1 MTTKFTVLSTL
12 IIAVFLSNCD
22 GNKKAIKNIAQ
33 EKDYSICKKSFKKYK
48 EKFIAEENDSAL
60 IYINKAIECNPSN
73 NSYKNSKVAFL
84 ITIENYNDAIK
95 QLDELISI
103 TNDPTF
109 RLQKGVVRLKINDH
123 KSKEL
128 LNSSYNEFNEIKK
141 PTSGNQFYKI
151 ALDNYFKGKEYALKE
166 IEKVKQ
172 IYKDQPYESQNFK
185 ALEELI
191 NTERKEV
198 VLFKL
203 FNINN

>member
-12 IIAVFLSNCD
+12 IFTVFLSNCE
-22 GNKKAIKNIAQ
+22 GNKKVINISQ

-60 IYINKAIECNPSN
+60 IYINKAIECNPNN

-103 TNDPTF
+103 TNDPAF
-109 RLQKGVVRLKINDH
+109 RLQKGVVRLKINDE

-128 LNSSYNEFNEIKK
+128 LNNSYNEFNEIKN
-141 PTSGNQFYKI
+141 PTSSNQFYKI

-191 NTERKEV
+191 NTEKEDV